1 MIKKLSLLLILFAF
15 VLTLASCQKSEKDKL
30 ISLYTSTIE
39 YFKSPEY
46 KALFKEPDMEKRN
59 LALEEKQKQL
69 FKDAGFE
76 KPEDVQSIDD
86 KFKDDPDIAKLREE
100 FDKVTQEVT
109 EEMMKEQLIP
119 NPHQQ
124 LPDSIQDKINQEMM
138 QDKAPEEKTP
148 EDKAPVDVNKDSK

>member
-1 MIKKLSLLLILFAF
+1 MIKKLSLLFVIFTIILTA
-15 VLTLASCQKSEKDKL
+15 ASCQKSEKDKL

-76 KPEDVQSIDD
+76 KPEDVQSIDE
-86 KFKDDPDIAKLREE
+86 KFKDDPDITKLREE

-109 EEMMKEQLIP
+109 EEMMKEQQIP

-124 LPDSIQDKINQEMM
+124 LPDSVQEKINKEMLK
-138 QDKAPEEKTP
+138 DDAPKKEQT
-148 EDKAPVDVNKDSK
+148 EDELKK

>member
-1 MIKKLSLLLILFAF
+1 MIKKLSLLFVLFA
-15 VLTLASCQKSEKDKL
+15 VVITLASCQKSEKDRL
-30 ISLYTSTIE
+30 ISLYASTIE

-76 KPEDVQSIDD
+76 KPEDVQAIDD
-86 KFKDDPDIAKLREE
+86 KYKDDPDIAKLREE

-109 EEMMKEQLIP
+109 EEMMKEQMIP

-124 LPDSIQDKINQEMM
+124 LPDSVQDKINQEMQ
-138 QDKAPEEKTP
+138 QDKAPG
-148 EDKAPVDVNKDSK
+148 DKLPKDANDDVNRDNK

>member
-1 MIKKLSLLLILFAF
+1 MIKKLSLLFVICAVILTA
-15 VLTLASCQKSEKDKL
+15 ASCQKSEKDRL

-59 LALEEKQKQL
+59 IALEEKQKQL

-76 KPEDVQSIDD
+76 KPEDVQTIDE

-100 FDKVTQEVT
+100 FDNVTQEVT

-119 NPHQQ
+119 NPNQQ
-124 LPDSIQDKINQEMM
+124 LPDSLQEKLDKELLK
-138 QDKAPEEKTP
+138 DDAPKEEIP
-148 EDKAPVDVNKDSK
+148 EGELKK

>member
-1 MIKKLSLLLILFAF
+1 MIKKLSLVLLLFAIIF
-15 VLTLASCQKSEKDKL
+15 TVASCQKSEKDKL

-69 FKDAGFE
+69 FIDAGFE
-76 KPEDVQSIDD
+76 KPEDVQAIDE

-109 EEMMKEQLIP
+109 EEMMKEQQIP
-119 NPHQQ
+119 DINQQ
-124 LPDSIQDKINQEMM
+124 LPDSVQEKVNE
-138 QDKAPEEKTP
+138 DLLKDDAPKKEQP
-148 EDKAPVDVNKDSK
+148 EDESNK

>member
-1 MIKKLSLLLILFAF
+1 MIKKLSLLL
-15 VLTLASCQKSEKDKL
+15 VLIAIIFTAASCQKSEKDRL
-30 ISLYTSTIE
+30 ISLYTSTID

-76 KPEDVQSIDD
+76 KPEDVQTIDE

-119 NPHQQ
+119 NPNQQ
-124 LPDSIQDKINQEMM
+124 LPDSLQEKLEKELLK
-138 QDKAPEEKTP
+138 DDAPKEEIP
-148 EDKAPVDVNKDSK
+148 EGELKK

>member
-1 MIKKLSLLLILFAF
+1 MIKKLSLLF
-15 VLTLASCQKSEKDKL
+15 VLLALIMTLASCQKSEKDRL

-76 KPEDVQSIDD
+76 KPEDVQKIDE
-86 KFKDDPDIAKLREE
+86 KYKDDPDITKLREE

-124 LPDSIQDKINQEMM
+124 LPDSVQDKINQEMKKDKSPN
-138 QDKAPEEKTP
+138 DKAPE
-148 EDKAPVDVNKDSK
+148 DVNKDSK